1 MYPSDTAGAR
11 RSEGLAR
18 GRTWH
23 GGAAGE
29 GLPVPALTQARCW
42 QLSECPLRPGPAV
55 LGGRPRALLV
65 LLAAL
70 PFLE

>member
-1 MYPSDTAGAR
+1 
-11 RSEGLAR
+11 
-18 GRTWH
+18 
-23 GGAAGE
+23 
-29 GLPVPALTQARCW
+29 VPALTQARCW